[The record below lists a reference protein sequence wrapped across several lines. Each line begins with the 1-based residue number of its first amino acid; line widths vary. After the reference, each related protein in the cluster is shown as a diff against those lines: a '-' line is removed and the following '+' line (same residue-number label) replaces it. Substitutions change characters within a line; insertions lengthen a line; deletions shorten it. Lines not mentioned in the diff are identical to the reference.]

1 MRLLS
6 SDMETNGYTA
16 AVQYNNFNN
25 LQSQLPTPPGSD
37 TAYSPDQNNGSYYSP
52 EQQAVV
58 VSDALSYTQCMQSV
72 ENSQIP
78 TTTVLHTG
86 TQLGHPTSNIA
97 NLSPI
102 INQQQVSPPQQV
114 SPVQGT
120 MTSNL
125 TPPTQLNTLFMRMQ
139 QDARLA
145 HCTAEQQQRLL
156 LQHEQETAR
165 RLSHMG
171 NLAGNL
177 GYGQTLPTIEINRV
191 GKKRK
196 MVGSPA
202 AQTIKS
208 EPGGGKGIEHDYSD
222 ADQETSENYRS
233 LPWTEYNKDKWAL
246 MLDANCRP
254 ITGFKYAVSADKG
267 FVHSEAHSAFVS
279 QKKNHFQVTVTAYG
293 FNHPKFIKTENTVSE
308 IRAFHVTLFGFKNE
322 SKNQIIPINQSTVE
336 RQKYNLDPQRVDFHN
351 GSLTKTIPRLHF
363 SATTENNMR
372 KKGKPNPNQRFF
384 SLVVSLEAETTA
396 GQKHCLAACIS
407 ERIIVRASSPSNF
420 DLEQQLWERVD
431 NASIRYMGNVGIN
444 MDRPEHAT
452 LAVGGNVLVSGTL
465 NHYSDQRVKENII
478 PASCAEQL
486 NQVKQLNLYNY
497 KYTDDFCD
505 YSNIQEPEQFG
516 VLAQELQNIMPD
528 AVHNSGTAHL
538 RGGKIDNLLTVDKD
552 RIYMAGV
559 GAVKELSGIT
569 ENIIDKIDQ
578 LEEVNT
584 NLVDRF
590 KRKFGS
596 KSTLNSNYTKCSRK
610 KRGMFG
616 SSDSL
621 RSTDSVRRSL
631 RMMQKAVCALSGV
644 VVLCLAAI
652 VCLFVVLHHTAG
664 IMGGGQ
670 YQKGA
675 IVTPH
680 HANSSTKPQRSRTVT
695 PRVTYGPNTTT
706 EAPPV
711 ALFANT
717 GCDVTSIPGIGP
729 GDFKL
734 QYSRT
739 EKRLDCKYMI
749 NLTPEEF
756 YLKTNRIHFNINI
769 SPGSNAV
776 LSQQCQYRTTPC
788 QGNNK
793 VFLLNGVAPNNTVAL
808 AHATHSNTPTE
819 QISGA
824 HQSYSY
830 LLVSGIDKVST
841 KIRLLPSHAG
851 CNECCHVSQG
861 TFLDLHY
868 SFNFNCPTSRN
879 NNNGYK
885 IVDPSSN

>member
-1 MRLLS
+1 
-6 SDMETNGYTA
+6 METNTGGNGYTA
-16 AVQYNNFNN
+16 ATYNNFNT

-37 TAYSPDQNNGSYYSP
+37 SAYSPDQNGGSYYSP
-52 EQQAVV
+52 EQIAV
-58 VSDALSYTQCMQSV
+58 DALSYTQCMQSA

-78 TTTVLHTG
+78 TTTVLHQG
-86 TQLGHPTSNIA
+86 TQLGHPT

-102 INQQQVSPPQQV
+102 NQQVSPPQQV

-171 NLAGNL
+171 NIAGNIA

-196 MVGSPA
+196 MESP

-208 EPGGGKGIEHDYSD
+208 EPGGKEYSD
-222 ADQETSENYRS
+222 VDQETSENYRS

-254 ITGFKYAVSADKG
+254 ITGFKYTVSADKG

-293 FNHPKFIKTENTVSE
+293 FSSPKFIKTENTVSE
-308 IRAFHVTLFGFKNE
+308 IRAFYVTLYGFKNE

-336 RQKYNLDPQRVDFHN
+336 RQKYCLDPQRVDFHN

-384 SLVVSLEAETTA
+384 SLVVSLEAETTN

-431 NASIRYMGNVGIN
+431 NSSIRYMGNVGIN
-444 MDRPEHAT
+444 IERPEHAT

-465 NHYSDQRVKENII
+465 NHYSDKRVKDNISI
-478 PASCAEQL
+478 ADCAEELQK
-486 NQVKQLNLYNY
+486 VKQLNLYNY
-497 KYTDDFCD
+497 AYTDEFCD
-505 YSNIQEPEQFG
+505 YSNIEQPEQFG
-516 VLAQELQNIMPD
+516 VIAQEVQNILPD
-528 AVHNSGTAHL
+528 AVRNNGAASL
-538 RGGKIDNLLTVDKD
+538 ESGKIENVLTVNKD

-569 ENIIDKIDQ
+569 DNIIDKIDE
-578 LEEVNT
+578 LETVNT
-584 NLVDRF
+584 NLVGRF
-590 KRKFGS
+590 KRRFGS
-596 KSTLNSNYTKCSRK
+596 KSTLNSNFTKYSK
-610 KRGMFG
+610 QKRSIF
-616 SSDSL
+616 SSNDSIQ
-621 RSTDSVRRSL
+621 STDSVRRSL

-644 VVLCLAAI
+644 VILCLAAI
-652 VCLFVVLHHTAG
+652 VCLFVVMHHNAS
-664 IMGGGQ
+664 
-670 YQKGA
+670 
-675 IVTPH
+675 IVSSH
-680 HANSSTKPQRSRTVT
+680 HDLELPTDSPRNISTKPQRSRTVT
-695 PRVTYGPNTTT
+695 PRMTYGPNTTT
-706 EAPPV
+706 PATPV
-711 ALFANT
+711 DYFANL
-717 GCDVTSIPGIGP
+717 GCDVTSFPGLSAGNI
-729 GDFKL
+729 KV
-734 QYSRT
+734 QYSRSA
-739 EKRLDCKYMI
+739 KRLECKYAI
-749 NLTPEEF
+749 SLTPAEF
-756 YLKTNRIHFNINI
+756 YIKTNQKRFSVDIT
-769 SPGSNAV
+769 PGYEGI
-776 LSQQCQYRTTPC
+776 LSQQCQYKTSPC
-788 QGNNK
+788 GSNN
-793 VFLLNGVAPNNTVAL
+793 VFLLKNSNITNTVEL
-808 AHATHSNTPTE
+808 AKAAYSHTPTK
-819 QISGA
+819 QSKGA
-824 HQSYSY
+824 RQEYSY
-830 LLVSGIDKVST
+830 LLVTGISKITAKV
-841 KIRLLPSHAG
+841 RLLPPHVA
-851 CNECCHVSQG
+851 CTDCCHVSQG

-868 SFNFNCPTSRN
+868 TFNFDCP
-879 NNNGYK
+879 NGSGHNMNDYK
-885 IVDPSSN
+885 IGSNT